1 MWSSWY
7 DRPSGDGGR
16 DRSIPSRMEKAK
28 GAMIR
33 TALNCA
39 RTALIVLALAAC
51 ARQAPEQRLRQAV
64 AQMQEAVE
72 QGRPKAFMAHVAEDF
87 IGNDTLD
94 RDGLD
99 RLLRGQLL
107 LNARVGV
114 RTGPLQVE
122 MGQGDTATVRFTVLL
137 TGGDGRFLPERGQ
150 LQQVAS
156 QWRMVDDQWRLYSAS
171 WSPAVE

>member
-1 MWSSWY
+1 
-7 DRPSGDGGR
+7 
-16 DRSIPSRMEKAK
+16 MEKAK

-33 TALNCA
+33 TAFNCA
-39 RTALIVLALAAC
+39 RIALIVLALAAC
-51 ARQAPEQRLRQAV
+51 ARQAPEQRLRQTV
-64 AQMQEAVE
+64 ARMQEAVE
-72 QGRPKAFMAHVAEDF
+72 QGRPRDFMADVAADF
-87 IGNDTLD
+87 IGNDALD
-94 RDGLD
+94 HDGLD

-107 LNARVGV
+107 LNAKVGA

-150 LQQVAS
+150 LQQVVS
-156 QWRMVDDQWRLYSAS
+156 HWRQADDRWQLYSAT